1 MYLALYIPTTDQSCL
16 SSLISSETCP
26 NKKTLTLPTLLGFNR
41 TGFFIV
47 CYLVERLGYDVQ
59 SAIDE
64 FAKQRPNG
72 IKHAHFIDE
81 LFVRYC
87 KGLKR
92 APTI

>member
-1 MYLALYIPTTDQSCL
+1 LEAYHAVH
-16 SSLISSETCP
+16 
-26 NKKTLTLPTLLGFNR
+26 NLTRNTGFNR

-59 SAIDE
+59 AAIDE
-64 FAKQRPNG
+64 FAKRRPNG
-72 IKHAHFIDE
+72 IKHAHFIDG

-92 APTI
+92 APTM

>member
-1 MYLALYIPTTDQSCL
+1 MVSPKCFDLNSWAYHAVH
-16 SSLISSETCP
+16 
-26 NKKTLTLPTLLGFNR
+26 NLTRNTGFNR

-59 SAIDE
+59 AAIDE
-64 FAKQRPNG
+64 FAKRRPNG
-72 IKHAHFIDE
+72 IKHAHFIDG

-92 APTI
+92 APTM

>member
-1 MYLALYIPTTDQSCL
+1 MVSSISPDL
-16 SSLISSETCP
+16 SFRLSTIKIQTNPVLR
-26 NKKTLTLPTLLGFNR
+26 KGFNR

-59 SAIDE
+59 DAIDE
-64 FAKQRPNG
+64 FAKQRPQG
-72 IKHAHFIDE
+72 IKHAHFIDG

-92 APTI
+92 APTM

>member
-1 MYLALYIPTTDQSCL
+1 MLGITTAQVA
-16 SSLISSETCP
+16 SEEESANRDCS
-26 NKKTLTLPTLLGFNR
+26 GFNR

-59 SAIDE
+59 AAIDE
-64 FAKQRPNG
+64 FAKRRPNG
-72 IKHAHFIDE
+72 IKHAHFIDG

-92 APTI
+92 APTM